1 MLQLTVAAVALAGEY
16 EVGFDKTPSLYQ
28 TTVASLREAG
38 VDVLD
43 SNIVMYNFETMLQAK
58 NYLSERSFDVL
69 LVCVGTWSEDHH
81 LLDLLGYFGKPVI
94 LHAYPGVDTGSLCGV
109 QQIGSVFRDI
119 GFSDFGFVFGE
130 AGDAAVTD
138 KILQQLRVLDVAERM
153 KHVRVASIGNRCAG
167 MTETAFD
174 EFALLETFGARVV
187 TIDESELLEEVAKA
201 DESDVARLCES
212 LKLRFCRITSTD
224 AQLRE
229 SAAYYLAMKALVDRY
244 GLAGLAIKC
253 YTKYMGKICLAGAL
267 LAEEGVVCACEGDVN
282 NTVMMKI
289 LNVLSGDCVNCTDI
303 LKPDAEDNTLLF
315 AHCGNTGFA
324 MANSDGDVELCP
336 VRIMEQGVCGRFVC
350 KPGFVTAADL
360 VGHGGTLRMS
370 VMTGEAVPC
379 GMEFPGTPIKIRTE
393 RPVLDICEDITMQG
407 CGHHW
412 MVCYGN
418 YKQQLKDYCKRVGI
432 EFIDVDQ
439 KGERNV

>member
-1 MLQLTVAAVALAGEY
+1 MFQLKVAAVALAGEY
-16 EVGFDKTPSLYQ
+16 EVGFDQTPALYQ
-28 TTVASLREAG
+28 KTVDALQNAG
-38 VDVLD
+38 VDVLS
-43 SNIVMYNFETMLQAK
+43 SNIVMYNLETMLQAK
-58 NYLSERSFDVL
+58 EYLSERSFDVL

-81 LLDLLGYFGKPVI
+81 LLDLLGYFHKPVI

-119 GFSDFGFVFGE
+119 GFRDFGFVFGE
-130 AGDAAVTD
+130 AGEKAVTD
-138 KILQQLRVLDVAERM
+138 KIVRQLRVLDLAETM

-174 EFALLETFGARVV
+174 EFAILEKIGARVV
-187 TIDESELLEEVAKA
+187 TIDESELLDEVGKA
-201 DESDVARLCES
+201 DPAETARICAQ
-212 LKLRFCRITSTD
+212 LKGRFAHITSTD
-224 AQLRE
+224 AQLSE
-229 SAAYYLAMKALVDRY
+229 SVAYYLAMKALVARY
-244 GLAGLAIKC
+244 GLTGLAIKC

-267 LAEEGVVCACEGDVN
+267 LAEDGIVCACEGDVN
-282 NTVMMKI
+282 SSVMMKI

-315 AHCGNTGFA
+315 AHCGNTGFS
-324 MANSDGDVELCP
+324 MANSDDEVELCP

-370 VMTGEAVPC
+370 VMTGEAIPC
-379 GMEFPGTPIKIRTE
+379 GMEFPGTPIKIRTK
-393 RPVLDICEDITMQG
+393 RPVLDICEEITMKG

-412 MVCYGN
+412 MVCYGDH
-418 YKQQLKDYCKRVGI
+418 KQQLKEYCLRAGI
-432 EFIDVDQ
+432 EFIDVD
-439 KGERNV
+439 

>member
-1 MLQLTVAAVALAGEY
+1 MFELKVAAVALAGEY
-16 EVGFDKTPSLYQ
+16 EVGFDVTPSLYRK
-28 TTVASLREAG
+28 TVDSLNRAG
-38 VDVLD
+38 VEVLD

-58 NYLSERSFDVL
+58 EYLSKQSFDVL

-81 LLDLLGYFGKPVI
+81 LLDLLGYFRKPVI

-119 GFSDFGFVFGE
+119 GFKDFGFVFGE
-130 AGDAAVTD
+130 AGDDKVTA
-138 KILQQLRVLDVAERM
+138 KIMQQLRSLNLVETM

-174 EFALLETFGARVV
+174 EFALLEKFGARVV
-187 TIDESELLEEVAKA
+187 TIDESELLEEVSNA
-201 DESDVARLCES
+201 DAAEVARICAS
-212 LKLRFCRITSTD
+212 LKQRFCCITSTD
-224 AQLRE
+224 EQLSE
-229 SAAYYLAMKALVDRY
+229 SVAYYLAMKALVARY
-244 GLAGLAIKC
+244 GLSGLAIKC

-282 NTVMMKI
+282 NTVMMKM
-289 LNVLSGDCVNCTDI
+289 LNVLSGGCVNCTDI
-303 LKPDAEDNTLLF
+303 LQPDVEANTLLF

-324 MANSDGDVELCP
+324 MANSDGEVELCP

-350 KPGFVTAADL
+350 KPGFVTAVDL

-370 VMTGEAVPC
+370 VMTGEAVPS
-379 GMEFPGTPIKIRTE
+379 GMDFPGTPIKIRTK
-393 RPVLDICEDITMQG
+393 RPVLDICEEITMKG

-412 MVCYGN
+412 MVCYGD
-418 YKQQLKDYCKRVGI
+418 YKQPLKEYCERVGI
-432 EFIDVDQ
+432 EFIDVD
-439 KGERNV
+439 